1 MALAYGCQ
9 MIEANE
15 VKPRTCGL
23 DPCVDLPRLWTMFDE
38 SFKKKIYKKC
48 FNLFFFYAVY
58 MK

>member
-1 MALAYGCQ
+1 MAHAYGYQ

-38 SFKKKIYKKC
+38 SFKKKYI
-48 FNLFFFYAVY
+48 
-58 MK
+58 